1 MRPRIT
7 ANQVTFAR
15 LVLMPLLCWMLYGGE
30 TARLWAV
37 IVGTL
42 IGCTD
47 FVDGYLARKHGPTV
61 LGGLMD
67 PIADK
72 VFIAVGFLPYADL
85 GWVPWWLVAA
95 LFVREFLVTALRSSF
110 EVRQKALRSSYL
122 AKVKTWVQ
130 MIGLGLVLFVLVVH
144 SEAATY
150 AVLGFFT
157 VAPLVGAWIFGRK
170 TGRSWTGAW
179 VGGFGFAICVAV
191 YAWGGPRALTIGL
204 FIAMVGI
211 TWVTGLDYL
220 VGARKLAGWHA
231 FDFTRIAG
239 AVCLPVVAVLSLIY
253 ADAPAWVV
261 IALVS
266 LELGHGGLDN
276 LLAHHGAAASAWGW
290 GGRVLGAT
298 AMLAAAMILP
308 RYTVPLS
315 LCALA
320 ISLAGTTVAFIRNR
334 RFYLEARLREKKRV
348 PAVSPAV
355 DSPIR

>member
-15 LVLMPLLCWMLYGGE
+15 LIMMPLLCFMLYGGE
-30 TARLWAV
+30 TAKLWAV
-37 IVGTL
+37 ILGTL

-95 LFVREFLVTALRSSF
+95 LFLREFLVTALRSSF
-110 EVRQKALRSSYL
+110 ELRQLPLKSSYL

-130 MIGLGLVLFVLVVH
+130 MVGLGLVLLVLVVH
-144 SEAATY
+144 SRTAML

-157 VAPLVGAWIFGRK
+157 IAPLAGAFVFGRK
-170 TGRSWTGAW
+170 TGKSWTGAW
-179 VGGFGFAICVAV
+179 VGGFGFALCAAL
-191 YAWGGPRALTIGL
+191 YAYGGGRWLTIGL
-204 FIAMVGI
+204 FAGMVGI

-220 VGARKLAGWHA
+220 VMFVKQLRDVRA
-231 FDFTRIAG
+231 FDVSRVLGAIA
-239 AVCLPVVAVLSLIY
+239 LPIVAVLALLT
-253 ADAPAWVV
+253 ANAPTWAV
-261 IALVS
+261 IAIVS

-276 LLAHHGAAASAWGW
+276 LLAHHGAAASAWAW
-290 GGRVLGAT
+290 GGRTLGAT
-298 AMLAAAMILP
+298 AFLALAMLLP
-308 RYTVPLS
+308 AYAVVLT

-320 ISLAGTTVAFIRNR
+320 VSVAGTTAAFVRNR
-334 RFYLEARLREKKRV
+334 RFYLEENLREKKRV
-348 PAVSPAV
+348 APTGTPAVS
-355 DSPIR
+355 